1 MALGAFCEP
10 VLGNKAAIVADGVGD
25 IVGEIWAFCF
35 DSYVHKLAVLRFGKV
50 FVKVGVEGGA
60 AVQIARHA
68 VAMEDE
74 FVKEVARFI
83 LDDIEVGV
91 VAIAGN
97 EVAVF
102 LVPRGVFDTEIF
114 RRDALSIKH
123 KFLGARLFVF
133 LIDRLEDHFAIG
145 EVLVVRARLDTE
157 KFSAFDK
164 AVDADGEVLFLHGDK
179 ARIVDGKHA
188 AIEEISHDLVI
199 GHEVFVNLARLFADG
214 FGDVLAIADGV
225 LHKAVDVHGDDGLG
239 TGRDAARAKGVGE
252 GIVLK
257 FVAEATVVGDHAVG

>member
-1 MALGAFCEP
+1 MALGTFCKP
-10 VLGNKAAIVADGVGD
+10 VLGNKTTIIANCVGN
-25 IVGEIWAFCF
+25 IVGKIWAFCF
-35 DSYVHKLAVLRFGKV
+35 DSYVHETTVLRLGEMFIE
-50 FVKVGVEGGA
+50 VGMEGGA

-74 FVKEVARFI
+74 FVEEVARFI
-83 LDDIEVGV
+83 LDDIEVGI
-91 VAIAGN
+91 VAIAGD

-123 KFLGARLFVF
+123 EFLGARLFVF
-133 LIDRLEDHFAIG
+133 LIDGLEDHFAIG
-145 EVLVVRARLDTE
+145 EVLIVRAGLDAE
-157 KFSAFDK
+157 KFSTFDK
-164 AVDADGEVLFLHGDK
+164 AIDADGEVLFLHGDK
-179 ARIVDGKHA
+179 ARVIDGKHA
-188 AIEEISHDLVI
+188 AIEEVAHDFVV
-199 GHEVFVNLARLFADG
+199 GHKVFVDLARLFADG

-239 TGRDAARAKGVGE
+239 AGRDAARAKGVGE

-257 FVAEATVVGDHAVG
+257 FVAEAAVVGDHAVG